1 MGKDQSMSSRC
12 GGFTRREVLI
22 GGAATVAGA
31 ALPALAQTPRRGGVL
46 RLGLGDPRHFDP
58 HLTLGWGT
66 FIALSFSHSR
76 LLRHKAGPGVV
87 PGTFQLEGDLAESW
101 AQTSDTTYIFKLRR
115 GVRWHPKPPVNG
127 RELTA
132 DDVKFTF
139 DRFLGPTA
147 NPNRAILEEIDQ
159 VDVLDRY
166 TVRFTLKAP
175 FAWFLDAVAAT
186 TAPIVAREAVE
197 QHGDLKRSETCI
209 GTGPWM
215 LERYEPNAR
224 MTWVRHP
231 DYFVPGLPY
240 ADGVEATMQ
249 GDASARLARWLAGQF
264 DFAPG
269 LGMVVRRL
277 DLDVVRKRK
286 PNLQTAEFLW
296 MVNAYGAMKLDQE
309 PFKDTR
315 VRRALALATNWKEM
329 LAASPIA
336 LGQGAPNPA
345 VPAALTEWAIPIDQ
359 LSPSG
364 RRLYEHDPTAARRL
378 LAEAGYPSGLKFP
391 LETANFGSDWTD
403 GVQIYVSSWKEA
415 GLDADLRIKEAGAF
429 VSSAML
435 GRFERMM
442 LAMRGGVL
450 FPDPYLAALHVPGER
465 TNASGVNDPKLT
477 EMIRLQ
483 RRTFDLAR
491 RRDIVWDIQR
501 HLAEQVYYV
510 YGPSARVV
518 AAWEGHVRN
527 FAPNLGND
535 YGGRLMAAWLDR

>member
-1 MGKDQSMSSRC
+1 MTGHR
-12 GGFTRREVLI
+12 GRFTRRDVLI
-22 GGAATVAGA
+22 GGAAAIAGA
-31 ALPALAQTPRRGGVL
+31 ALTAQAQTPRRGGVF
-46 RLGLGDPRHFDP
+46 RLSLGDPPHFDP
-58 HLTLGWGT
+58 HLTLSWGT

-76 LLRHKAGPGVV
+76 LLKHKAGPGVV
-87 PGTFQLEGDLAESW
+87 PGAFQLEGDLAESW
-101 AQTSDTTYIFKLRR
+101 AQTSDTIYVFKLRR

-147 NPNRAILEEIDQ
+147 NPNRAILEEIDK

-197 QHGDLKRSETCI
+197 QHGDLKRPETCI

-215 LERYEPNAR
+215 LERYEPHAR

-249 GDASARLARWLAGQF
+249 GDASARLARWLAGQL

-286 PNLQTAEFLW
+286 PDLQTAEFLW

-309 PFKDTR
+309 PFKDAR

-336 LGQGAPNPA
+336 LGQGVPTPT

-364 RRLYEHDPTAARRL
+364 RRLYEHDPAAARRL
-378 LAEAGYPSGLKFP
+378 LAEVGYPSGLKFP

-403 GVQIYVSSWKEA
+403 GVQIYVSSWKGA

-450 FPDPYLAALHVPGER
+450 FPDPYLAALHLPGER
-465 TNASGVNDPKLT
+465 TNSSGVNDPKLT

-483 RRTFDLAR
+483 RRTFDVAR

-501 HLAEQVYYV
+501 YLAEQVYYI

-518 AAWEGHVRN
+518 AAWEGYVRN